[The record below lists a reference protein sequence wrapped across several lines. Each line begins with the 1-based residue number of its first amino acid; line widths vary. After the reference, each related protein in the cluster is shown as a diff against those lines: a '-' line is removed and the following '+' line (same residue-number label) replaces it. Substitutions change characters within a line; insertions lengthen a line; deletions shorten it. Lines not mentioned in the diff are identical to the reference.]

1 MLYKIISKYGG
12 KVVNKW
18 NAYLIQLLAFIT
30 LPNVVH
36 SSHLHNQRELI
47 VTSESTRESIELAKY
62 LKDNGVVK
70 YSAYWCP
77 NCLNQSELF
86 GKQAYRELNVVECA
100 RDGINSQ
107 TQLCIDKKIKGFPT
121 WEINGKLI
129 LGVLSLKELSKL
141 TGFKN

>member
-1 MLYKIISKYGG
+1 MKRFLIPLFVALALPSA
-12 KVVNKW
+12 VN
-18 NAYLIQLLAFIT
+18 
-30 LPNVVH
+30 
-36 SSHLHNQRELI
+36 SSHLKNHNELI
-47 VTSESTRESIELAKY
+47 VSSESTKDSIELAKY

-86 GKQAYRELNVVECA
+86 GMQAYRELNVVECA

-121 WEINGKLI
+121 LEINGKLI
-129 LGVLSLKELSKL
+129 LGVLSLKEL
-141 TGFKN
+141 

>member
-1 MLYKIISKYGG
+1 MKRL
-12 KVVNKW
+12 
-18 NAYLIQLLAFIT
+18 LILLLAFLT
-30 LPNVVH
+30 LPNVVR
-36 SSHLHNQRELI
+36 SSHLYNKKELI
-47 VTSESTRESIELAKY
+47 VTSESTKESIELAKY
-62 LKDNGVVK
+62 LNDNDVVK

-77 NCLNQSELF
+77 NCLKQSELF
-86 GKQAYRELNVVECA
+86 GDQAYKELNVVECA

>member
-1 MLYKIISKYGG
+1 MKCL
-12 KVVNKW
+12 
-18 NAYLIQLLAFIT
+18 LIPLLAFLT
-30 LPNVVH
+30 LSDVVH
-36 SSHLHNQRELI
+36 SNHLHSQRELI
-47 VTSESTRESIELAKY
+47 VTTESTQESIELAKY
-62 LKDNGVVK
+62 LNDNGVIK

-100 RDGINSQ
+100 RNGINSQ

-141 TGFKN
+141 TGFEN

>member
-1 MLYKIISKYGG
+1 MKRL
-12 KVVNKW
+12 
-18 NAYLIQLLAFIT
+18 LIPLLAFLT
-30 LPNVVH
+30 LPTDLH

-47 VTSESTRESIELAKY
+47 VTSDSSKESIEFAKF
-62 LKDNGVVK
+62 LSKNGVVK

>member
-1 MLYKIISKYGG
+1 MKRL
-12 KVVNKW
+12 
-18 NAYLIQLLAFIT
+18 LIPLFAFLT
-30 LPNVVH
+30 LPNALL
-36 SSHLHNQRELI
+36 SNHLYNQKELI
-47 VTSESTRESIELAKY
+47 VTSESTKESIELAKY
-62 LKDNGVVK
+62 LNDNGVVK

-100 RDGINSQ
+100 RDGKDSQ

-121 WEINGKLI
+121 WEINGKLF

>member
-1 MLYKIISKYGG
+1 MKSFLIS
-12 KVVNKW
+12 
-18 NAYLIQLLAFIT
+18 LLAFLT

-36 SSHLHNQRELI
+36 GSHLYNQKELI
-47 VTSESTRESIELAKY
+47 VTSESTKESIELAKY
-62 LKDNGVVK
+62 LNDNGVIK

-77 NCLNQSELF
+77 NCLHQSELF
-86 GKQAYRELNVVECA
+86 GKEAYKELNVVECA
-100 RDGINSQ
+100 RDGLDSQ

>member
-1 MLYKIISKYGG
+1 MKSLLIS
-12 KVVNKW
+12 V
-18 NAYLIQLLAFIT
+18 LAILT

-36 SSHLHNQRELI
+36 SSHLNNQKKLI
-47 VTSESTRESIELAKY
+47 VTSESTKESIELAKY
-62 LKDNGVVK
+62 LNEKGVVK

-86 GKQAYRELNVVECA
+86 GKKAYRELNVVECA
-100 RDGINSQ
+100 RDGLNSQ

>member
-1 MLYKIISKYGG
+1 MKRLLIS
-12 KVVNKW
+12 
-18 NAYLIQLLAFIT
+18 LLAFLT
-30 LPNVVH
+30 LPNVVL
-36 SSHLHNQRELI
+36 SSHKKELI
-47 VTSESTRESIELAKY
+47 VTSESTKESIELAKY
-62 LKDNGVVK
+62 LNDNGVVK

-107 TQLCIDKKIKGFPT
+107 TQLCMDKKIKGFPT

-129 LGVLSLKELSKL
+129 LGIISLKELSKL

>member
-1 MLYKIISKYGG
+1 MKSL
-12 KVVNKW
+12 
-18 NAYLIQLLAFIT
+18 LIPLLFLLT
-30 LPNVVH
+30 LPNVVN
-36 SSHLHNQRELI
+36 SSHLNNQRKLI
-47 VTSESTRESIELAKY
+47 VTSESTKESIELAKY
-62 LKDNGVVK
+62 LNVKGVVK

-86 GKQAYRELNVVECA
+86 GKHAYKELNVVECA

-107 TQLCIDKKIKGFPT
+107 TQLCIDKNIKGFPT

-129 LGVLSLKELSKL
+129 LGILSLKELSNL

>member
-1 MLYKIISKYGG
+1 MKRLLIS
-12 KVVNKW
+12 
-18 NAYLIQLLAFIT
+18 LLTLLT
-30 LPNVVH
+30 LPSAVN
-36 SSHLHNQRELI
+36 STHLYYRKELI
-47 VTSESTRESIELAKY
+47 VTSESTEESIELAKY
-62 LKDNGVVK
+62 LNDIGVVK

-86 GKQAYRELNVVECA
+86 GKQAYKELNVVECA

-129 LGVLSLKELSKL
+129 LGVLSIKELSKL
-141 TGFKN
+141 SGFNN

>member
-1 MLYKIISKYGG
+1 MNFIQRGDLLLLFLI
-12 KVVNKW
+12 
-18 NAYLIQLLAFIT
+18 LIQLLAFFT
-30 LPNVVH
+30 LPNVLN
-36 SSHLHNQRELI
+36 SSYLYNQRELI
-47 VTSESTRESIELAKY
+47 VTSESTKESIDLAKY
-62 LKDNGVVK
+62 LYDKGVVK

-86 GKQAYRELNVVECA
+86 GKEAYKELNVVECA

-121 WEINGKLI
+121 WEIDGKLI
-129 LGVLSLKELSKL
+129 LGVLSLNELSKL

>member
-1 MLYKIISKYGG
+1 MKRLLIS
-12 KVVNKW
+12 
-18 NAYLIQLLAFIT
+18 LLAFLP
-30 LPNVVH
+30 LPNVVN
-36 SSHLHNQRELI
+36 STHLYYQRKLI
-47 VTSESTRESIELAKY
+47 VTSESTKKSIELAKY
-62 LKDNGVVK
+62 LYDNDVVK

-86 GKQAYRELNVVECA
+86 GKQAYKELNVVECA

-129 LGVLSLKELSKL
+129 LGVLTLEELSKL